1 MLKMAILGF
10 LRDFPL
16 HGYDLKN
23 RVAALAGHVRPI
35 ADGTLY
41 PTIKKLEEAGC
52 LTRRTAPGSV
62 AAPRHM
68 LEITQEGTDQLRR
81 WLRNPEPVFITDDN
95 KWYVLLAFLHHLEN
109 PREQSLVLARRRTFL
124 DQPTQ
129 LFFDEHSRPIPAE
142 QLESPFRKGL
152 MQIHRSVNLTEID
165 WLESQIAELNRRAGY
180 TVRQRSGEEIS

>member
-41 PTIKKLEEAGC
+41 PTIKRLEEAGC
-52 LTRRTAPGSV
+52 LTRRTAPGTV

-81 WLRNPEPVFITDDN
+81 WLRDPQQVFITDDN
-95 KWYVLLAFLHHLEN
+95 RWYVLLAFLHHLEN
-109 PREQSLVLARRRTFL
+109 PREESLVLHRRRDFL
-124 DQPTQ
+124 DRPVD
-129 LFFDEHSRPIPAE
+129 LFFDEHGRPVPAE
-142 QLESPFRKGL
+142 RVESPFRKGL
-152 MQIHRSVNLTEID
+152 LQIHRSTNLTEIE
-165 WLESQIAELNRRAGY
+165 WLDRTITDLDRRAGY
-180 TVRQRSGEEIS
+180 AVRTDGGD

>member
-23 RVAALAGHVRPI
+23 RVASLAGHVRPV

-41 PTIKKLEEAGC
+41 PTIKKLEDAQC

-68 LEITQEGTDQLRR
+68 LEITQIGTDQLRR
-81 WLRNPEPVFITDDN
+81 WLRDPEPGFITDDN

-109 PREQSLVLARRRTFL
+109 PREQALVLARRREFL
-124 DQPTQ
+124 DQPAQ
-129 LFFDEHSRPIPAE
+129 LFFDADGTPVPPER
-142 QLESPFRKGL
+142 LDSPFRKGL
-152 MQIHRSVNLTEID
+152 MQIHRSTNLTEID
-165 WLESQIAELNRRAGY
+165 WLDRQIGDLNQRAGY
-180 TVRQRSGEEIS
+180 AVRQRDGD